1 MAGHLGVGSLV
12 TLFIVVILSLTDAA
26 LVDVCN
32 YDFGAIHHGHV
43 KLGKSNIFAKCLS
56 IVYIISGTI
65 FICITS
71 FLLTRGKKSFVR

>member
-32 YDFGAIHHGHV
+32 YDYGAIHHGHV
-43 KLGKSNIFAKCLS
+43 KLGKSNILQNVCLF
-56 IVYIISGTI
+56 VYIISRTI
-65 FICITS
+65 FICIPS